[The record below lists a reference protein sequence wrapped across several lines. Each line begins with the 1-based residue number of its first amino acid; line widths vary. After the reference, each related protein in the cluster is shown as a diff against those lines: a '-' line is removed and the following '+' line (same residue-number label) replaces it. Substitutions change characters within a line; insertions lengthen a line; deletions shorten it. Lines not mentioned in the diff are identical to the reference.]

1 MKVSD
6 MKFSNAKLRN
16 GLSLVE
22 LVAAVSACSVILT
35 TCAVLLHRAMR
46 ADSDS
51 RSFGDIERNAARL
64 SNQFRDDV
72 HKASVSLL
80 DRSKTGNEVVL
91 KLKLSKDQSLEYSC
105 SVGKVL
111 RTLTQDGKVRAR
123 EEFVF
128 PQQSEFAIHERDS
141 PKRII
146 LSITTRPKGVA
157 GDVRPLKTYH
167 AIPLS
172 LQIEAVVN
180 RDDLSANSLAAEGQ
194 RR

>member
-1 MKVSD
+1 MKY
-6 MKFSNAKLRN
+6 SNTELRR
-16 GLSLVE
+16 GLSLIE

-35 TCAVLLHRAMR
+35 TCAVLLHRVMR

-51 RSFGDIERNAARL
+51 RSFGDIERTAARL

-72 HKASVSLL
+72 HQASAASL
-80 DRSKTGNEVVL
+80 DHSKTDNEVVL
-91 KLKLSKDQSLEYSC
+91 KLKLPKDQSLEYSC
-105 SVGKVL
+105 AAGRVL
-111 RTLTQDGKVRAR
+111 RMLTQNGKAGAR

-128 PQQSEFAIHERDS
+128 PQQSEFAVQERDS

-146 LSITTRPKGVA
+146 LSITTQPKAVA

-167 AIPLS
+167 AIPIN
-172 LQIEAVVN
+172 LQVEAVVN
-180 RDDLSANSLAAEGQ
+180 RDDFSANALAAEGQ

>member
-1 MKVSD
+1 MKVLD
-6 MKFSNAKLRN
+6 MKYSNAKLRAAM
-16 GLSLVE
+16 SLVE

-35 TCAVLLHRAMR
+35 TCAVLLHRVMR

-72 HKASVSLL
+72 HQASVASL
-80 DRSKTGNEVVL
+80 DHSKTDNEVVL
-91 KLKLSKDQSLEYSC
+91 KLRLHQDQSLEYSC
-105 SVGKVL
+105 AAGRVSRMLTQNGKV
-111 RTLTQDGKVRAR
+111 GAR

-128 PQQSEFAIHERDS
+128 PEQSEFAVQERDS

-146 LSITTRPKGVA
+146 LSITTQPKAIA
-157 GDVRPLKTYH
+157 GDVRPLKMYH
-167 AIPLS
+167 AIPIS
-172 LQIEAVVN
+172 LQVEAVVN
-180 RDDLSANSLAAEGQ
+180 RNDFSANSLAAEEQ

>member
-6 MKFSNAKLRN
+6 MKFSNARLRTAM
-16 GLSLVE
+16 SLVE

-35 TCAVLLHRAMR
+35 TCAVLLHRVMR

-72 HKASVSLL
+72 HQASAASL
-80 DRSKTGNEVVL
+80 DHSKTSNEVVL
-91 KLKLSKDQSLEYSC
+91 KLKLPKDQSLEYRC
-105 SVGKVL
+105 TAGRVL
-111 RTLTQDGKVRAR
+111 RMLTQNGKIAAR
-123 EEFVF
+123 EEFGF
-128 PQQSEFAIHERDS
+128 PEQSEFAVQERDS

-146 LSITTRPKGVA
+146 LSITTQQKAIA

-167 AIPLS
+167 AMPIS
-172 LQIEAVVN
+172 LQVEAVVN
-180 RDDLSANSLAAEGQ
+180 RDDFSANSLAAEGQ